1 MATYWLKDHLL
12 TPLSGRR
19 KLRNPVQMPSSV
31 LSCTSR
37 MPSPSSSRAHSR
49 WPAVWQTV
57 GWLRPVAGKW
67 SYACHSSVFTVAPG
81 WVCCSTKGCNVARSL
96 WWRPFSPAFWY
107 SSSASVTSSGSGPQ
121 GGNLL
126 LDQRLDLVAARQHV
140 STINMQLCGQVFG
153 GHPLG
158 NATQDL
164 DDGRAAIMALDPD
177 GPSEEIE
184 DRATGTTAVVQ
195 DRGTMPVMGCL
206 LGGQAMPGRAAQ
218 PLGMQDMQQDVVAG
232 LLIHQ
237 IVERKLQHQE
247 PSLR

>member
-1 MATYWLKDHLL
+1 MMATYWLKNHLL
-12 TPLSGRR
+12 TPRNGRR
-19 KLRNPVQMPSSV
+19 KVRTPVQMPSSV

-49 WPAVWQTV
+49 WPAVGQPV

-67 SYACHSSVFTVAPG
+67 SYACHSS
-81 WVCCSTKGCNVARSL
+81 
-96 WWRPFSPAFWY
+96 
-107 SSSASVTSSGSGPQ
+107 
-121 GGNLL
+121 
-126 LDQRLDLVAARQHV
+126 V

-184 DRATGTTAVVQ
+184 DRATGATAVVQ

-206 LGGQAMPGRAAQ
+206 LGGQAMPVRAAQ
-218 PLGMQDMQQDVVAG
+218 PLGMQDMQQEVVAG
-232 LLIHQ
+232 LLIQQ

-247 PSLR
+247 PSLP